1 MKGASSI
8 GIIVLALWLIVQ
20 GIVDLFQI
28 NIPSLTFI
36 LPIIAILSGVLLM
49 LRARDPKTVINL
61 GYLLLSVWLILTGLL
76 PLFGVSSA
84 QLVIVMA
91 VLGAVAGVLLLVG
104 Q

>member
-1 MKGASSI
+1 MKGTSSI

>member
-76 PLFGVSSA
+76 PLFGISSA